1 MTNLMKRFG
10 LAVAV
15 LMLASAGS
23 GRAEAGLLFFTNEA
37 SFDAATSS
45 LSTQTFAAANI
56 AAGSVVPVD
65 SPLNSATNDGIFAPG
80 NILAGLTISS
90 PPQPGEPALTIVG
103 VNGYSN
109 VNKMVSVTQTDSP
122 LSLGFAPPVT
132 AASANLFSI
141 IDNSSPSVSVSVYS
155 PTSTVL
161 GTGSA
166 PNLPGSGS
174 GKFFGV
180 IATNGDTI
188 GLITF
193 GPFLGHLGI
202 DRVQFGTAASS
213 AVPEPSSLTMTG
225 IAGLLA
231 LGSRRFRRKM
241 TPAW

>member
-1 MTNLMKRFG
+1 MRRFG

-23 GRAEAGLLFFTNEA
+23 GRAEAGVLFFTNEA
-37 SFDAATSS
+37 SFDAATIS

-56 AAGSVVPVD
+56 AAGSFVPVD
-65 SPLNSATNDGIFAPG
+65 SPLNSATNDGVFAPG

-90 PPQPGEPALTIVG
+90 PPQPDEPSLTIVG
-103 VNGYSN
+103 INGSSN
-109 VNKMVSVTQTDSP
+109 ANKMVSITQGDSP
-122 LSLGFAPPVT
+122 LSLGFAPSVT
-132 AASANLFSI
+132 AASANLFSLL
-141 IDNSSPSVSVSVYS
+141 DLSSPSVSVSVYS
-155 PTSTVL
+155 PTSMLL

-166 PNLPGSGS
+166 PNLPASGS

-193 GPFLGHLGI
+193 GPFVGHFGI

-213 AVPEPSSLTMTG
+213 AVPEPSSMALIG
-225 IAGLLA
+225 IAGLLV
-231 LGSRRFRRKM
+231 LSFQRFRRGR
-241 TPAW
+241 ASA